1 MGDPGSTQNQLGVSL
16 HRPALYMKKPKRAAK
31 ASPYAGGEAA
41 PVIVSTAPVAPMW
54 LHPITPVI
62 RASVYCEP
70 RHRMSC
76 DSV

>member
-1 MGDPGSTQNQLGVSL
+1 
-16 HRPALYMKKPKRAAK
+16 
-31 ASPYAGGEAA
+31 
-41 PVIVSTAPVAPMW
+41 MW